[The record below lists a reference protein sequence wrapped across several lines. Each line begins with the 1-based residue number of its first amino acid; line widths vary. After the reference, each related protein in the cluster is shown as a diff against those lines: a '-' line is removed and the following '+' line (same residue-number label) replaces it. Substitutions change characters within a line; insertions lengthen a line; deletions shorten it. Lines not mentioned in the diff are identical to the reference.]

1 MTREEKFTFRL
12 DAEDRRRLVEIARRL
27 ERSQADALRRLI
39 RQAYRELADNPAIA
53 LGWDLVEERQVRAPA
68 YDGPTAM
75 TYAHVVSSS
84 G

>member
-39 RQAYRELADNPAIA
+39 RQAYRELAIGGELETDDRRP
-53 LGWDLVEERQVRAPA
+53 L
-68 YDGPTAM
+68 
-75 TYAHVVSSS
+75 
-84 G
+84 